1 MVEVVSLYNAK
12 KQACTDIKGLFEQA
26 RLDES
31 CTCVFRNYNI
41 ELLSDVIYENS
52 SQIEMFSI

>member
-12 KQACTDIKGLFEQA
+12 KQACKDIKGLFEQA

-41 ELLSDVIYENS
+41 EFLSDVIYENS
-52 SQIEMFSI
+52 S